1 MTNQTVSDHPASDGP
16 AVDPH
21 LSADHLSADHLTVDR
36 PSPDCP
42 VEITLAALRGRWT
55 TLVVREL
62 FGGAR
67 GYGELA
73 AALALSDKVLADR
86 LAQLV
91 AHGVV
96 ERVRT
101 PGWPSRVTY
110 TLTPRGERLRG
121 VLDAMWEWGAA

>member
-1 MTNQTVSDHPASDGP
+1 MEVA
-16 AVDPH
+16 
-21 LSADHLSADHLTVDR
+21 
-36 PSPDCP
+36 
-42 VEITLAALRGRWT
+42 LAALRGRWT

-62 FGGAR
+62 FGGVR
-67 GYGELA
+67 SFGELA

-101 PGWPSRVTY
+101 PSWPPRVHY
-110 TLTPRGERLRG
+110 SLTPRGERLRA
-121 VLDAMWEWGAA
+121 VLDAMWEWGST